1 MVDTWSEVLVQTWL
15 MKRNIIKEHK
25 MFYLEVHVHC
35 SVPQHP
41 MCQLF
46 KISTTWCAPRSR
58 ELFVVCCYAD
68 VSP

>member
-15 MKRNIIKEHK
+15 MNV
-25 MFYLEVHVHC
+25 LPGSPCALQCSSASHV
-35 SVPQHP
+35 S
-41 MCQLF
+41 